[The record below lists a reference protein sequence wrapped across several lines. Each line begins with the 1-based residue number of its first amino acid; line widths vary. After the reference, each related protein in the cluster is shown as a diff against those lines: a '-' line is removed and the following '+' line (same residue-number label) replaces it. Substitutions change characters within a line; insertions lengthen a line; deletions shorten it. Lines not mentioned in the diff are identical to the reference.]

1 MHLDD
6 TPDQAAYRATARA
19 WLNAHAELRSDGDD
33 LAGFRALPDAEK
45 LPRARAWQ
53 AKKAAAGYAAIMMAP
68 TLGGA
73 GGTPVQH
80 IIYRQEEARFRV
92 PFGVYEIGLGMCLP
106 TLASLAPTL
115 AQRYVPPGIRGEE
128 VWCQLFSEPSAGSD
142 LAALQTRARREN
154 DHWIVNGQKIW
165 TSGAHFSDYGIL
177 LARTDV
183 NAPKHAGLTMF
194 VVDMKAPGI
203 SVRPIRQMSG
213 ESDFNEVFFE
223 NVTIADSHRVTAPG
237 AGWQGALTTLMFE
250 RMNVGADIGLIDWRA
265 AARHARERKSD
276 DAVTRAK
283 VADWY
288 LESQGVNLFA
298 YRTLAALS
306 EGEAPGPEQSIGK
319 LVTAR
324 QAQDVAQFLLDALAE
339 QGALGGEHHGEMWA
353 AVERAWCWGAGMRI
367 AGGGDEILRNVIA
380 ERVLQLPGEPR
391 TDKGPRLK
399 TREQI

>member
-6 TPDQAAYRATARA
+6 TPDQAAYRAAVRA
-19 WLNAHAELRSDGDD
+19 WLSANAELRSDGDD

-45 LPRARAWQ
+45 LPLARAWQ

-68 TLGGA
+68 ALGGA

-80 IIYRQEEARFRV
+80 IIYRQEEARYRV

-106 TLASLAPTL
+106 TIASLAPTL

-142 LAALQTRARREN
+142 LAALQTRARRED

-177 LARTDV
+177 LARTDA

-265 AARHARERKSD
+265 AARYARERKSD

-288 LESQGVNLFA
+288 IESQGVNLFA
-298 YRTLAALS
+298 YRTLTALS
-306 EGEAPGPEQSIGK
+306 GDETPGPEQSIGK

-339 QGALGGEHHGEMWA
+339 DGALGGEHHGEMWA

-380 ERVLQLPGEPR
+380 ERVLHLPGEPR
-391 TDKGPRLK
+391 TDKGTRLK
-399 TREQI
+399 AREQI